1 MRSTPIYVIIC
12 HGRSGSTLLRRLL
25 NTHSQIYAP
34 TEPWMFFWYHQAL
47 NLNDFP
53 TTAYL
58 NFLGNDKIVTY
69 REFIRCIITRKLQE
83 TNKCV
88 FVEKTPR
95 NNEILNFIDELD
107 SNIKYIY
114 LTRDLRA
121 IVNSMLIRSHT
132 FKSLCRNR
140 LTGSFF
146 RNIREMANCQIKINR
161 FIERLDDNKLFVMKY
176 EDLVLSPTP
185 VLKSLFKWMDVEF
198 EDVTNYKDEQM
209 IMGDKDTNKHRNPH
223 SMSIN
228 KWEKSLLW
236 FEKLYFERK
245 IGDINRAVIST
256 KTSYDSF

>member
-1 MRSTPIYVIIC
+1 MNSNPIYVIIC

-34 TEPWMFFWYHQAL
+34 SEPWMFFWYHQAL

-53 TTAYL
+53 TKAYL
-58 NFLGNDKIVTY
+58 NFLGNDKTFTY
-69 REFIRCIITRKLQE
+69 RKFFNLIIKRKLE
-83 TNKCV
+83 EANKSI

-95 NNEILNFIDELD
+95 NNEILDFINELNN
-107 SNIKYIY
+107 NIKYIY
-114 LTRDLRA
+114 LIRDLRA

-140 LTGSFF
+140 LTGCFF
-146 RNIREMANCQIKINR
+146 KNIREVISCQMKIDR
-161 FIERLDDNKLFVMKY
+161 FIEKLDDNRLFVMKY
-176 EDLVLSPTP
+176 EDLVLSPAP

-209 IMGDKDTNKHRNPH
+209 IMGDKDTNKHQNPH

-228 KWEKSLLW
+228 KWGKNLLW
-236 FEKLYFERK
+236 FEKLYLERK
-245 IGDINRAVIST
+245 TGEINRAVIST